1 MKRRHSVQMK
11 NRRLIWKLTILPLLT
26 LFVLSCSQEPEIKLL
41 VRGDDMGGSHDANMG
56 IIKAYQEGIVT
67 SASILPGASHFEE
80 AVELCKANPGLSAG
94 IHLTLTNTASRPIL
108 PVEEVPSLVNEEGY
122 LFETRAE
129 FEANNPEPED
139 IEKEFRAQIAKVRAT
154 GLDFCYLDIH
164 RDFPPMAKEIIRKL
178 CTEEKLIYG
187 DDPIEYG
194 YKRNTMINEKWPYI
208 THPDGTIEYIDSPP
222 LSEEDKEA
230 YYNAMENLTPGGWA
244 LYSHPY
250 LEEAQGASTTALLC
264 SERTKKI
271 IKDKNIKLVGYCD
284 IWEEVYGK

>member
-1 MKRRHSVQMK
+1 MK
-11 NRRLIWKLTILPLLT
+11 NLKTFMRLCVIPIIAIIL
-26 LFVLSCSQEPEIKLL
+26 FSCSPEPEIRLL

-56 IIKAYQEGIVT
+56 IIKAYQDGIVT

-80 AVELCKANPGLSAG
+80 AVELCKANPGLSTG

-108 PVEEVPSLVNEEGY
+108 PVEEVPSLVNEEGF
-122 LFETRAE
+122 LFETRVE
-129 FEANNPEPED
+129 FEANDPKPEE

-154 GLDFCYLDIH
+154 GLNFCYLDIH

-178 CTEEKLIYG
+178 CNEERLIYG

-194 YKRNTMINEKWPYI
+194 YERKTMINEKWPFI
-208 THPDGTIEYIDSPP
+208 TKPDGTIEYIDSPP

-230 YYNAMENLTPGGWA
+230 YYRDMENLTPGGWA

-250 LEEAQGASTTALLC
+250 LEEPQGASTVALLC
-264 SERTKKI
+264 SDRTKQI
-271 IKDKNIKLVGYCD
+271 IKEKNIQLVGYCD